1 MEAVYKPGIVFR
13 FRRSKD
19 AQKRNPSRAMTEAL
33 RHLAESDEMQPF
45 IADARTEK
53 RTVAIEVFHSSDG
66 HPLLIYLAAVPRNRN
81 SHD

>member
-33 RHLAESDEMQPF
+33 RHIAESDEMREF
-45 IADARTEK
+45 TADARAQ
-53 RTVAIEVFHSSDG
+53 RRDIVLEVFHSRDG
-66 HPLLIYLAAVPRNRN
+66 HPLLVHIAAAPRN
-81 SHD
+81 D